1 MLINSDYFAIYL
13 RLKFYMGE
21 IGEICV
27 WNQNSLVNR
36 NIWCSVGVWMG
47 KRINMEAAD
56 RKSSSTV
63 SLQSNVIL
71 KIVWRNCNSSSTN
84 ELTVYFLKD
93 LCWSKVN
100 SISAEISKIIHEN
113 IIV

>member
-1 MLINSDYFAIYL
+1 
-13 RLKFYMGE
+13 
-21 IGEICV
+21 
-27 WNQNSLVNR
+27 
-36 NIWCSVGVWMG
+36 MG

-84 ELTVYFLKD
+84 EL
-93 LCWSKVN
+93 
-100 SISAEISKIIHEN
+100 
-113 IIV
+113 